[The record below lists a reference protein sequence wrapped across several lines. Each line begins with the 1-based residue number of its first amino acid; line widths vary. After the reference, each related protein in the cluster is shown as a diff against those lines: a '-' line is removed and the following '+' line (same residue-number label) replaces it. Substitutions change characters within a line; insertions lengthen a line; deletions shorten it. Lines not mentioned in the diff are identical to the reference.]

1 MGLFWFCVFGRG
13 VGLCFVWVLVCCFF
27 SRISFWVLVLTA
39 MEFKK
44 KKTKK
49 KQLSPWDIVVLVGG
63 YLLHF
68 PRREVMAC
76 FLIGFTATEILSFWD
91 RGATGLWV

>member
-44 KKTKK
+44 KK
-49 KQLSPWDIVVLVGG
+49 QQNSSVLG
-63 YLLHF
+63 
-68 PRREVMAC
+68 
-76 FLIGFTATEILSFWD
+76 I
-91 RGATGLWV
+91 